1 MAMYTYQLSV
11 RGHVNERRLSWFADL
26 TVAHTADGA
35 SLITAPQLDQAA
47 LHALLQRIRDLGLE
61 LLSLQ
66 IVATAAGEPSPHPP
80 GSPAVDPAVE

>member
-1 MAMYTYQLSV
+1 MGAHSYQLSV
-11 RGHVNERRLSWFADL
+11 RGYVNERRLSWFADL
-26 TVAHTADGA
+26 ALTHTIDGD

-66 IVATAAGEPSPHPP
+66 IVATAASDPSPPP
-80 GSPAVDPAVE
+80 A

>member
-1 MAMYTYQLSV
+1 MGTHTYQLCV

-26 TVAHTADGA
+26 AVAHTVDGD

-61 LLSLQ
+61 ILSLQ
-66 IVATAAGEPSPHPP
+66 IVAPAASASSPHPT
-80 GSPAVDPAVE
+80 